1 MTQNINMQRLEGET
15 EQAPYS
21 GPGAL
26 LGDVGGAGE
35 EGEEAP
41 RRPGFATGS
50 PLRSQLAGGQ
60 SRGLRIQRRF
70 LPHQP
75 LGPASFPHLFAP
87 S

>member
-41 RRPGFATGS
+41 RRPGFAAGS